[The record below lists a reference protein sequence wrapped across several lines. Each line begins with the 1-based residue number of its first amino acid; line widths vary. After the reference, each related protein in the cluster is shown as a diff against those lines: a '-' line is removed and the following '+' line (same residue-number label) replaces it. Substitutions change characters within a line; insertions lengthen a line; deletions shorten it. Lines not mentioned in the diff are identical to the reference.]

1 MLCTCTCA
9 HHIIYFHV
17 HVCTTCVGHAQ
28 PLDRLDLYAYGW
40 GDFFLDII
48 ARRTDS
54 FIPVKN
60 IYEKV
65 IPGLKRNVLS
75 ARISKLQVKSEAL
88 SEPYIS
94 AMKKLGLVV
103 TGASHFVG
111 IVDFIKICKY
121 FHVQP
126 PDNLTKFYAVNS
138 EVNPDDVL
146 RTFSS
151 EKTENQALGL
161 LPTGS
166 LFPGSEVQPG
176 NMQSGAEGS
185 GGAVMVSSGQADAR
199 PDSRGTSSRNVDQS
213 ASPQTTEEGQTAF
226 FLHVHVQFTHIEK
239 QGNTTTIPGIS
250 CILRH
255 KISCLSYSPF
265 PVHVHVNV

>member
-1 MLCTCTCA
+1 M
-9 HHIIYFHV
+9 I
-17 HVCTTCVGHAQ
+17 GHAQ

-138 EVNPDDVL
+138 EVSPEDVL

-151 EKTENQALGL
+151 EKTENQGLGL
-161 LPTGS
+161 PPTGS
-166 LFPGSEVQPG
+166 LFPASEVGPG
-176 NMQSGAEGS
+176 DMQEGS
-185 GGAVMVSSGQADAR
+185 GGAVMVASGQGDAR
-199 PDSRGTSSRNVDQS
+199 PDTRGTSSMSVDQS
-213 ASPQTTEEGQTAF
+213 ASPQTTKEGETV
-226 FLHVHVQFTHIEK
+226 LIINMYCTY
-239 QGNTTTIPGIS
+239 T
-250 CILRH
+250 CILYTCTTMPRADACTCTC
-255 KISCLSYSPF
+255 I
-265 PVHVHVNV
+265 